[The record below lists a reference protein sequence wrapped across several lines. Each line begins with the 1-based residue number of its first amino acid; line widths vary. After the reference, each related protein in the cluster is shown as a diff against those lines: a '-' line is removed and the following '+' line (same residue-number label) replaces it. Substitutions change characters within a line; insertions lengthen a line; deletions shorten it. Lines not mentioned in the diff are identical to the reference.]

1 MVNYDAN
8 CNHNRNL
15 RKGKLMWPKVVGKG
29 AHGRNG
35 SQNIYRILMDEV
47 DLRVCIGF
55 GRVVVNI
62 WVCRENGLPAY
73 LVGVWWGVTR
83 NLIIDM
89 VETNHGG
96 TW

>member
-15 RKGKLMWPKVVGKG
+15 RKGKLTWPKVVGKG

-55 GRVVVNI
+55 
-62 WVCRENGLPAY
+62 
-73 LVGVWWGVTR
+73 
-83 NLIIDM
+83 
-89 VETNHGG
+89 VE
-96 TW
+96 